1 MSFHKPHTCE
11 HCLMYD
17 QVAGGCKEQASP
29 NWGGK
34 YRHSLLFASATFRQ
48 WPCMLTK
55 TEQSD
60 GARYAHWM
68 ICATPPQGFISSQ
81 ITNNTKNYE

>member
-29 NWGGK
+29 NWGGRISPFTPACQCYISTIAVYAK
-34 YRHSLLFASATFRQ
+34 KNR
-48 WPCMLTK
+48 TK
-55 TEQSD
+55 RWRKVRTLD
-60 GARYAHWM
+60 DMCDPTARLY
-68 ICATPPQGFISSQ
+68 
-81 ITNNTKNYE
+81 